1 MDQEKYP
8 ANSIITTPET
18 LLEQLVWEFG
28 DNEAVQSAQMQGY
41 CQELVSTLSEL
52 KEATNK
58 LVSLLNDAEAK
69 KQELR
74 QDASCLEKK

>member
-1 MDQEKYP
+1 
-8 ANSIITTPET
+8 
-18 LLEQLVWEFG
+18 
-28 DNEAVQSAQMQGY
+28 MQGY